1 MMPEV
6 GGYTVCNRLKANPVT
21 QAIPVVF
28 VTASAD
34 RALNRQAYAAGA
46 VACLPKPFRPG
57 PVVAII
63 EAALASIRRRSARA
77 EDAPRK
83 QSA

>member
-34 RALNRQAYAAGA
+34 RGLNRRAYAAGA
-46 VACLPKPFRPG
+46 LACLPKPFRAG
-57 PVVAII
+57 PVVAVI
-63 EAALASIRRRSARA
+63 ETALASVKGS
-77 EDAPRK
+77 
-83 QSA
+83 